1 MFCLLYVC
9 CGFLLDGCY
18 HASTTV
24 KEPAVTA
31 TLSRPGGLLQPVPD
45 EAGLLREFR
54 ERFHRCLTA
63 RGDALFCLADA
74 VLCAGGRVT
83 DLARRW
89 LVAALPLPRWPDGR
103 IRLAADV
110 TCWLRPAAVTSAG
123 RLYCHVKNG
132 KGPVQMIP
140 GWQYSLVAA
149 LSPGP

>member
-9 CGFLLDGCY
+9 GRFLHAGCY

-24 KEPAVTA
+24 KETAVTA

-83 DLARRW
+83 DLARLS
-89 LVAALPLPRWPDGR
+89 LVPEFGRGHGALHDCLG
-103 IRLAADV
+103 
-110 TCWLRPAAVTSAG
+110 AG
-123 RLYCHVKNG
+123 RLD
-132 KGPVQMIP
+132 
-140 GWQYSLVAA
+140 VARVR
-149 LSPGP
+149 